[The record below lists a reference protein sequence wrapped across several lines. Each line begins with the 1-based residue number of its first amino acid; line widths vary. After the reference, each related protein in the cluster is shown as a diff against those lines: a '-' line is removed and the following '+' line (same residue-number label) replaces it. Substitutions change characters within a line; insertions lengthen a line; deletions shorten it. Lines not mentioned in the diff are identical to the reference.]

1 MPRYFYLMIHDIKSS
16 KGGMMCQRIIA
27 VVGISTLIIF
37 SLAGSVIAAEN
48 AIVKGYVRNAK
59 TNDPLPYANVL
70 IMGTSIGASADLNGK
85 FVISNVPPGS
95 YTIRATYI
103 GYKAKEAYIQVAA
116 GADVRID
123 LSLEAVAIQGKEVV
137 VTAQAIG
144 QAQAINK
151 ELSSAQI
158 INAVSAAKIKEL
170 PDANA
175 AESVGRL
182 PGVFVLR
189 SGGEGYK
196 VVIRGLAPKYN
207 QVTIDGIKMGSS
219 DPNDRS
225 TNLSMISSDMLE
237 GIEVAKTVTP
247 DMDANVIG
255 GVVNFNMREARV
267 KKPGIPR
274 LSLLV
279 QGGYNNLPNAYN
291 YRYNNYKF
299 VGNIENRV
307 LNDRLGIFAQVGIER
322 RNLTSD
328 GLGVGYTHFGN
339 STTQYL
345 INGVNLSNIPRDRRR
360 YNGAFNLDYR
370 LHNGTL
376 KFTNFASSGITNS
389 QRHGESYD
397 IGTNMINY
405 RLLSSRDVLNTV
417 TNAIVVD
424 KNLSLFN
431 LNLKLAHTYSETKCP
446 DNWDVRFSQTSGGL
460 SQFAQRQ
467 NVNPQDV
474 PRAAERN
481 FSSTYLRYFEN
492 YNSFTKSRSLT
503 TLLDLKTDINLSE
516 RVTAEIKFGGK
527 FSHDAKY
534 YALDIY
540 GTAQL
545 LNSGSA
551 LFVDNLINSYFG
563 FPMNRTQISINY
575 FLNPNF
581 NYRTFLNGDYAM
593 TAPLNYDMLSQL
605 ANLLK
610 RNTDVIAESGNAGT
624 YGYNYYRSTIND
636 YSGAEN
642 HAAFYAMTTLK
653 VGEQLTIIPGV
664 RYQMFQTTYTGIRG
678 ITSPEAYW
686 SYNHYDTTITQN
698 HGYLLPDVT
707 LRYKPL
713 SWFDVRLAHTNTLA
727 YPDFS
732 AIIPKIDM
740 SGNYIGW
747 NNFALVPAH
756 SRNYDVYLS
765 FHSNA
770 IGLFTAGAFLK
781 RITNMLYPWT
791 FFVKGQDAL
800 QYLPTN
806 IANFNPNATYKI
818 YTTKNN
824 PYRNQIY
831 GVELSWQTHFWYL
844 PGPLSGLVLGVN
856 YTHNKSKAKYPYVYS
871 VSTGRTITY
880 IDTSFTDRFI
890 YQPDNIVNLSL
901 GFDYKDFSIRVAM
914 VYQDDIFTAPSQW
927 PQLRGYTA
935 AYRRWD
941 IAAKQ
946 RLPWFGLELYANL
959 NNINSAKDMAV
970 IQGGPPSNIQDYGF
984 IADMG
989 LCWRF

>member
-1 MPRYFYLMIHDIKSS
+1 MVR
-16 KGGMMCQRIIA
+16 QRIIA
-27 VVGISTLIIF
+27 AVGITTIIF
-37 SLAGSVIAAEN
+37 SFLVGSAFAAEN

-59 TNDPLPYANVL
+59 NSDPLPYANVL

-103 GYKAKEAYIQVAA
+103 GYKAKEVYIQVAA
-116 GADVRID
+116 GSDVRID

-151 ELSSAQI
+151 ELTSAQI
-158 INAVSAAKIKEL
+158 VNAVSAAKIKEL

-189 SGGEGYK
+189 SGGEGCK
-196 VVIRGLAPKYN
+196 VVIRGLDPKYN
-207 QVTIDGIKMGSS
+207 QITIDGIKMGSS
-219 DPNDRS
+219 NPGNRS
-225 TNLSMISSDMLE
+225 TDLSMISSDMLE

-255 GVVNFNMREARV
+255 GVVNFNIREARV
-267 KKPGIPR
+267 KKPGIPG

-291 YRYNNYKF
+291 NRYNNYKF
-299 VGNIENRV
+299 VGSIENRV
-307 LNDRLGIFAQVGIER
+307 LNDRLGIFAQVSIER

-328 GLGVGYTHFGN
+328 ELGVGYTHFGN

-345 INGVNLSNIPRDRRR
+345 INGVNLSNTPRDRRR

-389 QRHGESYD
+389 KPHGESFH
-397 IGTNMINY
+397 IGTNMLY
-405 RLLSSRDVLNTV
+405 YGLSSSRNVLNTV

-431 LNLKLAHTYSETKCP
+431 LNLKLAHAYSETKYP
-446 DNWDVRFSQTSGGL
+446 DNWDVSFSQTSGGL
-460 SQFAQRQ
+460 SQFEQRQ
-467 NVNPQDV
+467 NVDPQDV
-474 PRAAERN
+474 PSAAERN
-481 FSSTYLRYFEN
+481 FSSTYLAYFDN
-492 YNSFTKSRSLT
+492 YNSFTKSRTLT
-503 TLLDLKTDINLSE
+503 ASLDLKTDINLSK
-516 RVTAEIKFGGK
+516 RVSAEIKFGGK
-527 FSHDAKY
+527 FSHDARY
-534 YALDIY
+534 YAFDQY
-540 GTAQL
+540 DTPQL

-551 LFVDNLINSYFG
+551 AYVDNLINSHFG
-563 FPMNRTQISINY
+563 FPMDRTQISINY
-575 FLNPNF
+575 FLDPNF
-581 NYRTFLNGDYAM
+581 RYRTFLNGDYAM
-593 TAPLNYDMLSQL
+593 TAPLNYGMLSQL
-605 ANLLK
+605 ADLLK
-610 RNTDVIAESGNAGT
+610 RNTDVIANSGNAGT
-624 YGYNYYRSTIND
+624 YGHNNYLSTIKD

-642 HAAFYAMTTLK
+642 HVAFYAMTTLK
-653 VGEQLTIIPGV
+653 VGEQFTIIPGV
-664 RYQMFQTTYTGIRG
+664 RYQKFQTTYTGIRG
-678 ITSPEAYW
+678 ITSPESYW
-686 SYNHYDTTITQN
+686 LYNHYDTTITQN

-713 SWFDVRLAHTNTLA
+713 SWFDVRLSYTNTLA

-732 AIIPKIDM
+732 AIVPKIDM
-740 SGNYIGW
+740 SGNSIGW

-756 SRNYDVYLS
+756 SRNYDAYLS
-765 FHSNA
+765 FHSNT

-781 RITNMLYPWT
+781 RITNMSYPWM

-824 PYRNQIY
+824 PYGNRVY
-831 GVELSWQTHFWYL
+831 GLELSWQTHFWYL

-880 IDTSFTDRFI
+880 IDTSFTDRFV

-901 GFDYKDFSIRVAM
+901 GFDYKDFSIRVSM

-927 PQLRGYTA
+927 PQLRGFTA

-946 RLPWFGLELYANL
+946 RLPWFGLDLYANL
-959 NNINSAKDMAV
+959 NNVNSAKDMAV

-984 IADMG
+984 IANVG
-989 LCWRF
+989 FRWRF